1 MHAAERRRRDLAIL
15 ARYHEKVSRSS
26 YTYRKRGSPK
36 NLIEAVARLHGGKAC
51 VQCGSLDN
59 PELHHVNKNWRD
71 YSLSN
76 VQFYCHR
83 CHMAAHHKLRDHHKE
98 HTMSRQRWTSEK
110 LAELRNEVNRLGV
123 DGLITR
129 EEVYRQMA
137 TQKNKPW
144 FGMSPYTIENY
155 FYGKP
160 ERQRAHRA
168 HGRQSHGTERVVP
181 LSKILRMLLNAERAG
196 IVIDVEK

>member
-1 MHAAERRRRDLAIL
+1 
-15 ARYHEKVSRSS
+15 
-26 YTYRKRGSPK
+26 
-36 NLIEAVARLHGGKAC
+36 
-51 VQCGSLDN
+51 
-59 PELHHVNKNWRD
+59 
-71 YSLSN
+71 
-76 VQFYCHR
+76 
-83 CHMAAHHKLRDHHKE
+83 
-98 HTMSRQRWTSEK
+98 MSRQRWTSEK
-110 LAELRNEVNRLGV
+110 LAELRSEVNRLGV

-144 FGMSPYTIENY
+144 FGMSPHTIENY

-160 ERQRAHRA
+160 ERQRAQRA
-168 HGRQSHGTERVVP
+168 HGRQSHSTERVVP